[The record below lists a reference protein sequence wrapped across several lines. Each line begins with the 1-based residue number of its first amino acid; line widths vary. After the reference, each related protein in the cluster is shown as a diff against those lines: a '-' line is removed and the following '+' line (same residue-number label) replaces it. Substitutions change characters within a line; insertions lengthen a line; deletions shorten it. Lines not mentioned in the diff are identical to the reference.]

1 VPEVS
6 EKPALTPAQ
15 QKINSQL
22 RYEISR
28 RSGDAARAQVP
39 PDETRVRVDA
49 RGRALVDIRAEPTKA
64 LQRAITRAGGSVVS
78 TSARDRSIIARVPL
92 LKLEAIAADPTV
104 RFIEPAADAT
114 TVRQPE
120 QRS

>member
-1 VPEVS
+1 
-6 EKPALTPAQ
+6 
-15 QKINSQL
+15 
-22 RYEISR
+22 
-28 RSGDAARAQVP
+28 
-39 PDETRVRVDA
+39 
-49 RGRALVDIRAEPTKA
+49 
-64 LQRAITRAGGSVVS
+64 VVS

-92 LKLEAIAADPTV
+92 LKLETIAAYPTV